1 MPLYC
6 YIVET
11 GMYEDVRANILGH
24 TNKYSQEEFDNLV
37 IEVTEK
43 YGDVEEIEYTVQATL
58 EHVEEIRYKINPTEL
73 IRHLV
78 IGYGFVELE
87 IPVNDGVNSRE
98 ISKAPVPK
106 ENLQKVVVKTPKCP
120 IGEIICNEPDAP
132 FKCIDHINHLNARCT
147 PNLIEKGD
155 YCDPECEH
163 YYLDY
168 ETRYD
173 SEGCPY
179 DEDISYCKLGKS
191 AIENAGFCKYYEER
205 CC

>member
-11 GMYEDVRANILGH
+11 GYYEDREANILGH

-37 IEVTEK
+37 IEITEK
-43 YGDVEEIEYTVQATL
+43 YGDVEEIEYTVPATL
-58 EHVEEIRYKINPTEL
+58 EHVEEIRYKINSTEL

-78 IGYGFVELE
+78 TEYGFVELE

-98 ISKAPVPK
+98 ISRAPGPK
-106 ENLQKVVVKTPKCP
+106 ENLRKVVVKTPKCP
-120 IGEIICNEPDAP
+120 IGEIVYNEPDAP
-132 FKCIDHINHLNARCT
+132 FKHLNARCT

-155 YCDPECEH
+155 YCDLECIH
-163 YYLDY
+163 YYCDY

-173 SEGCPY
+173 AGGCPY
-179 DEDISYCKLGKS
+179 DEDISYCKLGHS
-191 AIENAGFCKYYEER
+191 AIEDASFCKYYEER

>member
-78 IGYGFVELE
+78 IEYGFVELE

-98 ISKAPVPK
+98 ISKAPVPT
-106 ENLQKVVVKTPKCP
+106 ENLMKYVVKTPKCP
-120 IGEIICNEPDAP
+120 ENKMEYAVKKDFPKPEYVNCRGMLNEFMPVMANTKEDNSKKP
-132 FKCIDHINHLNARCT
+132 YVDCV
-147 PNLIEKGD
+147 
-155 YCDPECEH
+155 YCDYHDYDWRDDGDEFEVCHKGHELYPKECE
-163 YYLDY
+163 D
-168 ETRYD
+168 
-173 SEGCPY
+173 
-179 DEDISYCKLGKS
+179 
-191 AIENAGFCKYYEER
+191 FEEL
-205 CC
+205 